1 MRMTMKPTIISRPRV
16 VLFAAM
22 ALAVQGALAQTL
34 TAPAERISDQA
45 IVADQAGYKA
55 LQQRVKALNDKGV
68 PVSNYYLSKAQ
79 CWLDVSLHEYTR
91 NDRSAFPQQALAQGA
106 AIVGALETGAT
117 PNPGDQTPLVNDAAK
132 LRDDLWARFGAVKSG
147 AGFSCAAQKV
157 ACAEV
162 ELVHAGNE
170 FNQQGWRHANPYIQI
185 AEDNLQAAQA
195 SAAACGGAP
204 VVVSK
209 IEPGTP
215 APAVV
220 VEKLTLAA
228 DALFRFDKSGLPD
241 LLPAGRARIDS
252 MMIKLDGVYAQ
263 ISGIKLTGYTDR
275 LGTEAYNQPL
285 SEKRAATVR
294 EYILGK
300 GFAGEIVSAGKGEA
314 DQVEA
319 CTGVAPRAALI
330 GCLQPNRR
338 VEVEVTGIKR

>member
-1 MRMTMKPTIISRPRV
+1 MKPTIISRPRAL
-16 VLFAAM
+16 LFAAM
-22 ALAVQGALAQTL
+22 ALAVQGAFAQTL
-34 TAPAERISDQA
+34 TKPAERISDQA
-45 IVADQAGYKA
+45 IVADQAGYRA

-68 PVSNYYLSKAQ
+68 PVNNYYLSKAQ

-91 NDRSAFPQQALAQGA
+91 NDRSAFPQQALEQGA

-132 LRDDLWARFGAVKSG
+132 LRDDLWARFGGIKNG
-147 AGFSCAAQKV
+147 AGFACAAQKV
-157 ACAEV
+157 ACGEV

-185 AEDNLQAAQA
+185 AEDQLQAAQA

-204 VVVSK
+204 VAAVKQVAGAAPVVS
-209 IEPGTP
+209 
-215 APAVV
+215 

-228 DALFRFDKSGLPD
+228 DALFRFDKTGVAD

-294 EYILGK
+294 QYIVGK
-300 GFAGEIVSAGKGEA
+300 GFTGEIVSSGKGEA

-319 CTGVAPRAALI
+319 CTGIAPRAALI

>member
-1 MRMTMKPTIISRPRV
+1 MTMKPTIISGPRS
-16 VLFAAM
+16 VLFAVLAV
-22 ALAVQGALAQTL
+22 AVQGAFAQTL
-34 TAPAERISDQA
+34 TAPAQRISDQA

-68 PVSNYYLSKAQ
+68 PVNHYYLSKAQ

-91 NDRSAFPQQALAQGA
+91 NDRSAFPQQSLEQGA
-106 AIVGALETGAT
+106 AIVGALESGAT
-117 PNPGDQTPLVNDAAK
+117 PNPGEQTPLVNEAAR
-132 LRDDLWARFGAVKSG
+132 LREDLWARFGAIKGG
-147 AGFSCAAQKV
+147 AGFACAAHKV
-157 ACAEV
+157 ACGEV

-185 AEDNLQAAQA
+185 AEDQLQAAQA
-195 SAAACGGAP
+195 AAAACGGAP
-204 VVVSK
+204 LKVAATPVPGTAPVVS
-209 IEPGTP
+209 
-215 APAVV
+215 

-228 DALFRFDKSGLPD
+228 DALFRFDKSGLAD

-252 MMIKLDGVYAQ
+252 MLIKLDGVYAQ

-300 GFAGEIVSAGKGEA
+300 GFTGEILSAGKGEA

>member
-1 MRMTMKPTIISRPRV
+1 MKPTIISRPRV
-16 VLFAAM
+16 VLFAVM
-22 ALAVQGALAQTL
+22 ALAVQGAFAQTL
-34 TAPAERISDQA
+34 TAPAARISDQA

-68 PVSNYYLSKAQ
+68 PVNNYYLSKAQ

-132 LRDDLWARFGAVKSG
+132 LREDLWTRFGAVKSG
-147 AGFSCAAQKV
+147 AGLGCAAQKV
-157 ACAEV
+157 ACGEV

-185 AEDNLQAAQA
+185 AEDQLQAAQA

-209 IEPGTP
+209 IEAGAVP
-215 APAVV
+215 APTVV

-285 SEKRAATVR
+285 SERRAATVR
-294 EYILGK
+294 AYLVSK